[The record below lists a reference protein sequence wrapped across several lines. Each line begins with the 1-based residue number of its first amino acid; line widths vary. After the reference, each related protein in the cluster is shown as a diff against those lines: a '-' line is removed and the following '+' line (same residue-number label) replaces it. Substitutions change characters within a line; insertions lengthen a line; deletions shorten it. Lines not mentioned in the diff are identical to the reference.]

1 MKIKT
6 KMVNSIEEEI
16 FRIIDNLQRQF
27 TALKEKTEKSLDNSA
42 ILHRWATKIER
53 RVTLMSVRVKKII
66 ERIDR
71 VIKILDKEK

>member
-1 MKIKT
+1 MKNKI

-16 FRIIDNLQRQF
+16 FRRIDNLQRQF
-27 TALKEKTEKSLDNSA
+27 TALKEKAEKTLDNSA
-42 ILHRWATKIER
+42 ILYRWVTKIER